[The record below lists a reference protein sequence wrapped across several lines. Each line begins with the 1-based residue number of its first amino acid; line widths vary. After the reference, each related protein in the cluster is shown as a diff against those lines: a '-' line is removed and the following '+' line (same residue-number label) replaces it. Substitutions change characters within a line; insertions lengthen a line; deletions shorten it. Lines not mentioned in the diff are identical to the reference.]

1 MKISDYPD
9 LISDDEF
16 SFLIAADWLEEQGRD
31 YEAECLRQGYMFNIW
46 LYFLSIDL
54 NYTLHYGSGYDGGV
68 DYSDG
73 NGYGDGVDYGHG
85 YGHGYGTFYG
95 NGAGIDYGDGI
106 GYGTGD
112 GTGHDFDEL
121 LLLFFASIFQ
131 RISNS

>member
-1 MKISDYPD
+1 MKISDYAD
-9 LISDDEF
+9 LISHDES

-95 NGAGIDYGDGI
+95 NGHSDG
-106 GYGTGD
+106 YGD
-112 GTGHDFDEL
+112 GTGYGNGYSDNDDFGNL
-121 LLLFFASIFQ
+121 LLKFFAI
-131 RISNS
+131 ISQNVLKL